1 MEIKKNLLAIL
12 SGTVLLLAPL
22 AGHAQDD
29 ENTPELTL
37 FRGGELTLDLNMNFN
52 FLGQAAGSS
61 FMGGVVSSRTDQ
73 GGSAVLYNP
82 ALLANSTKRTL
93 NFSGKFGYGTWSV
106 GSVQDEFITSLND
119 EIETQTA
126 DVLTDPDNFELT
138 PDARLVYTKVTGLD
152 AGVASQLGNISIAWP
167 VHDRVVLGLAT
178 SNPSAFQLRMGATGI
193 STKIAGEQ
201 GSDDV
206 SLRFDVLMNISL
218 LAEMSFT
225 MNKTSIGAGFNL
237 YDGEYGRANLGIS
250 YHQYALRNT
259 RKFDAD
265 LSGMVV
271 VGNADERFFNNDQD
285 VNLNREAGDTNEF
298 LLSARGDFR
307 DTSSGLQIGASYQH
321 PKYFAVNLV
330 YEQAPSFEL
339 QDPNASSIAYLPIFM
354 IGDDILSGDLDISLD
369 TLQAN
374 KPNLTTARDVSQLV
388 SSATLQMPS
397 SFTAGL
403 DAYLGPHTLSLNY
416 TSYLDD
422 LVLRYGDTTYGKKA
436 TSGVGFGLDFKFSDK
451 LRPRS
456 AFLLPVRLLFL
467 DFDGILFQALGGLT
481 RYSDPH
487 YMIGGR
493 VMLGDGYV
501 LGDDSDN
508 ADLED
513 TLGLPVPLG
522 FSLGR
527 KYTIFDNVEVGMV
540 VTGVPDLLFRY
551 SVGFKF

>member
-1 MEIKKNLLAIL
+1 MELKKNLLTVLAGAAIL
-12 SGTVLLLAPL
+12 LTPL
-22 AGHAQDD
+22 TGFAQDD
-29 ENTPELTL
+29 EDTPELTL
-37 FRGGELTLDLNMNFN
+37 FRGGELTLDLDLNFN
-52 FLGQAAGSS
+52 FLGQGSGAS
-61 FMGGVVSSRTDQ
+61 MMGGVISTRADQ
-73 GGSAVLYNP
+73 GGSAVIYNP
-82 ALLANSTKRTL
+82 ALLANSKERSL
-93 NFSGKFGYGTWSV
+93 NFSGKFGYGSWTV

-119 EIETQTA
+119 EIETQTS
-126 DVLTDPDNFELT
+126 DVLTDPDNFQLT
-138 PDARLVYTKVTGLD
+138 PDARLIYTKVTGLD

-178 SNPSAFQLRMGATGI
+178 SNPSAFNLRLGATGI

-218 LAEMSFT
+218 LAELSFT
-225 MNKTSIGAGFNL
+225 MNKTSLGAGVNV
-237 YDGEYGRANLGIS
+237 YDGEYGKANVGFS

-271 VGNADERFFNNDQD
+271 VGNADERFFNNPQD
-285 VNLNREAGDTNEF
+285 VNLNREIGDTNEF

-307 DTSSGLQIGASYQH
+307 DTSTGFQIGASYEL
-321 PKYFAVNLV
+321 PRYLAVNFV
-330 YEQAPSFEL
+330 YEQAPTFEL
-339 QDPNASSIAYLPIFM
+339 QDPNAASTAFLPIFV

-374 KPNLTTARDVSQLV
+374 KPNLTTERDVSQLV
-388 SSATLQMPS
+388 SSATLQLPS

-422 LVLRYGDTTYGKKA
+422 LVLRYGGSTYGKKA
-436 TSGVGFGLDFKFSDK
+436 TSGIGFGLDFQFSDK

-501 LGDDSDN
+501 LGNGDQE
-508 ADLED
+508 LVD